1 MQRQWKS
8 GECDTR
14 LGDLLKNRPDFT
26 KRVQSLMRYYIDY
39 YYYVINNT
47 NIVLYT
53 V

>member
-39 YYYVINNT
+39 IYIIIIT
-47 NIVLYT
+47 LIIIIM
-53 V
+53 